1 MHAALLQLAD
11 GRLPAGGTGH
21 SGGVE
26 QAGVTDVVSLTSFL
40 AGRLATAGLV
50 AAAIAAH
57 ACRRVTVARA
67 CTPDVDLTDLDW
79 TVLDAE
85 VSART
90 PSPAQRA
97 ASRQQGRA
105 LLRVARVAWPS
116 PVYDALGREP
126 HAAVVLGV
134 AAGAAG
140 LGPADAAALA
150 AHAAVAG
157 PAGAAVRL
165 LALDP
170 VAVAAV
176 VARLGPS
183 VEDVAAR
190 AAGCA
195 AKPPADLPA
204 ASAPLLDLLA
214 EHHAARRDR
223 LFES

>member
-1 MHAALLQLAD
+1 MRAALLQLAD

-26 QAGVTDVVSLTSFL
+26 QAGLTDVASLTAFL

-50 AAAIAAH
+50 AAAIAA
-57 ACRRVTVARA
+57 RA
-67 CTPDVDLTDLDW
+67 SQQVMIT
-79 TVLDAE
+79 DAE

-116 PVYDALGREP
+116 PRYAALGPEP

-134 AAGAAG
+134 AAHAAG
-140 LGPADAAALA
+140 LGAADAAWLGAYGS
-150 AHAAVAG
+150 VAG
-157 PAGAAVRL
+157 PASAAVRL

-170 VAVAAV
+170 VEVAAAVAALGPAIDE
-176 VARLGPS
+176 VAR
-183 VEDVAAR
+183 R
-190 AAGCA
+190 AAAYAEG
-195 AKPPADLPA
+195 PVADLPA
-204 ASAPLLDLLA
+204 TSAPLLDLLA
-214 EHHAARRDR
+214 EHHAAREDR

>member
-26 QAGVTDVVSLTSFL
+26 QAGLTDVASLASFL

-50 AAAIAAH
+50 TAAVA
-57 ACRRVTVARA
+57 ARA
-67 CTPDVDLTDLDW
+67 CAGVPGWSVPCW
-79 TVLDAE
+79 SELDAE

-90 PSPAQRA
+90 PSPGQRA

-105 LLRVARVAWPS
+105 LLRVAERAWPS
-116 PVYDALGREP
+116 PVYRGRLGRDP

-134 AAGAAG
+134 AAHAAG
-140 LGPADAAALA
+140 LGPAHAAALGA
-150 AHAAVAG
+150 YGAVAG
-157 PAGAAVRL
+157 PASAAVRL

-170 VAVAAV
+170 VEVAAV
-176 VARLGPS
+176 IASLGPAVDDVAR
-183 VEDVAAR
+183 R
-190 AAGCA
+190 AAGYA
-195 AKPPADLPA
+195 ARPPADLPTS
-204 ASAPLLDLLA
+204 SAPLLDLLA
-214 EHHAARRDR
+214 EHHAAREDR